1 MGIERALPLTG
12 LISGASHKE
21 ASLKPMMVEE
31 VEEVEEVEDGGGGGG
46 GDGVDG
52 DDENDLDKPIV
63 RKIRYTYK
71 KRPPSQCWST

>member
-1 MGIERALPLTG
+1 
-12 LISGASHKE
+12 
-21 ASLKPMMVEE
+21 MMVEE